1 MKYDNTCTTL
11 CSKSISFRICH
22 SKNHRTTQIKP
33 WIQKDLR
40 QRKKILGHF
49 ELTED
54 KCIFILYRTQIQLN
68 FVCDVLLLH
77 STVNVRSQIEHG
89 CWVVHLHYLS
99 VCLSCLSAWRKF
111 STAEDCVR
119 GMENE
124 WNRKL
129 SSLSRTAAFQ
139 TESFQQL
146 FWLFRWVDVTELFF
160 GPN

>member
-1 MKYDNTCTTL
+1 MDTKGFKTVKT
-11 CSKSISFRICH
+11 
-22 SKNHRTTQIKP
+22 
-33 WIQKDLR
+33 
-40 QRKKILGHF
+40 ILEHL

-54 KCIFILYRTQIQLN
+54 KCIFILYTAQIQFN

-77 STVNVRSQIEHG
+77 STVNVRSQIEHV
-89 CWVVHLHYLS
+89 CRVVHLHYLS

-119 GMENE
+119 GIENE
-124 WNRKL
+124 RNRKL
-129 SSLSRTAAFQ
+129 SSLSRTPTFQ

-146 FWLFRWVDVTELFF
+146 FWLFSWVDVTDLFF